1 MADNEYKLKDDLEGE
16 SPQKKSSKKASN
28 KSSKKKS
35 KNSRSVAMIFNGEFL
50 TKDFVLNNLPFIFFL
65 ILLMILSVG
74 KGYYSKK
81 LITERDQSEKELQQK
96 KAEYVEANA
105 RFEEESLRYKLIDKV
120 DTGLV
125 ETLNATKVIRV
136 KR

>member
-1 MADNEYKLKDDLEGE
+1 MTSKKNEKTEKKN
-16 SPQKKSSKKASN
+16 SAKKSF
-28 KSSKKKS
+28 
-35 KNSRSVAMIFNGEFL
+35 AMIMNGEFL
-50 TKDFVLNNLPFIFFL
+50 TKDFVLNNLPFIFFIIFLL
-65 ILLMILSVG
+65 IISVA

-81 LITERDQSEKELQQK
+81 LIAERDQSEKELQQK